1 MKSLVSFFDGKIIHQ
16 RLGKIKHNFINLHL
30 FLLINISKIE
40 SCNMPSNFS
49 KVSLFSINK
58 FNILS
63 WHVKDHGN
71 RKNQKIEKL
80 KEYIVKLS
88 KIKNFDD
95 IYLLCF
101 PRILNFGF
109 NPISIY
115 FFSYNKKI
123 IHTVYEVKNTF
134 GDIHHYITNNKIS
147 KNKFH
152 KKMFVSPFFKNDG
165 HYEILSKIRS
175 KSVFVKI
182 NYIVK
187 DNIKL
192 KAFLNATAIKSNN
205 ISLLSV
211 LIKNLVFPGK
221 VWINIHYQALK
232 LFLKKIKI
240 EKKPLENKVK
250 HTFAE
255 KSLK

>member
-1 MKSLVSFFDGKIIHQ
+1 MKSLINFYDGKIIHQ
-16 RLGKIKHNFINLHL
+16 RLGKTKHKFTNLHV
-30 FLLINISKIE
+30 FLLINISKIR
-40 SCNMPSNFS
+40 SCDIQAICS
-49 KVSLFSINK
+49 KSSLLSINK

-71 RKNQKIEKL
+71 RNDKKIENL
-80 KEYIVKLS
+80 KEYIIKLS
-88 KIKNFDD
+88 KVKKFDD

-101 PRILNFGF
+101 PRIFNFGF

-115 FFSYNKKI
+115 FFSYNNQI
-123 IHTVYEVKNTF
+123 THTIYEVKNTF
-134 GDIHHYITNNKIS
+134 GDIHHYIT
-147 KNKFH
+147 KNKFSKSRFH
-152 KKMFVSPFFKNDG
+152 KRMFVSPFFKNDG
-165 HYEILSKIRS
+165 YYEILSKFKN

-187 DNIKL
+187 DIIKL
-192 KAFLNATAIKSNN
+192 KASLNATNIKGNN
-205 ISLLSV
+205 LILFAA
-211 LIKNLVFPGK
+211 LIKNLMFPGK

-250 HTFAE
+250 HTFVE
-255 KSLK
+255 KS

>member
-1 MKSLVSFFDGKIIHQ
+1 MKSLINFCNGKIIHE
-16 RLGKIKHNFINLHL
+16 RLGKTKHKFTNLHL
-30 FLLINISKIE
+30 FLLINISKIK
-40 SCNMPSNFS
+40 SSNLSSICSNLSF
-49 KVSLFSINK
+49 LSINK

-63 WHVKDHGN
+63 WHIKDHGN
-71 RKNQKIEKL
+71 RKNEKIEDL
-80 KEYIVKLS
+80 NEYVIKMS
-88 KIKNFDD
+88 KIKKFDD

-115 FFSYNKKI
+115 FFSYNNKI
-123 IHTVYEVKNTF
+123 THTIYEVKNTF

-165 HYEILSKIRS
+165 HYEILSKIRK

-182 NYIVK
+182 SYIVK

-192 KAFLNATAIKSNN
+192 KAFLNAT
-205 ISLLSV
+205 
-211 LIKNLVFPGK
+211 LIKNLIFPGK

-255 KSLK
+255 KS

>member
-1 MKSLVSFFDGKIIHQ
+1 MKSLINFYDGKIIHQ
-16 RLGKIKHNFINLHL
+16 RLGKTKHKFTNLHL
-30 FLLINISKIE
+30 FLLINISKIR
-40 SCNMPSNFS
+40 SCDSQSIFRGFS
-49 KVSLFSINK
+49 LLSINK

-63 WHVKDHGN
+63 WHIKDHGN
-71 RKNQKIEKL
+71 RNDKKIENL
-80 KEYIVKLS
+80 KEYIIKLS
-88 KIKNFDD
+88 NVKKFDD

-101 PRILNFGF
+101 PRIFNFGF

-115 FFSYNKKI
+115 FFSYNNQI
-123 IHTVYEVKNTF
+123 THTIYEVKNTF
-134 GDIHHYITNNKIS
+134 GDIHHYIT
-147 KNKFH
+147 KNKVSKSRFH
-152 KKMFVSPFFKNDG
+152 KRMFVSPFFKNDG
-165 HYEILSKIRS
+165 DYEIWSRLTN
-175 KSVFVKI
+175 KSVFLKI

-192 KAFLNATAIKSNN
+192 KAFLNATIIKGNN
-205 ISLLSV
+205 FSLFAS
-211 LIKNLVFPGK
+211 LIKNLIFPGK

-255 KSLK
+255 KS